1 MRPLRLAVL
10 TLGIAAGLVAEWAS
24 YDAGELGLT
33 TADLAVG
40 WILIGCGF
48 VAWER
53 RSDSRIGAI
62 MSLAGF
68 TWFLGTAFEQALY
81 LHRGPFV
88 HLLLSYPV
96 GRMPTRLAR
105 AVVVAAYVDGAIAPL
120 ARNDRLTLALSGA
133 VASASLWG
141 FLQATGPARRAAG
154 LPLAAAVAFS
164 VVLAAGAL
172 GRLTGSDPDLLWVY
186 SFVIAIATVA
196 LVIDL
201 LRARWAEAV
210 VTGLVVDLGARQ
222 ETATLRGKLARALG
236 DPSLVVGYRLPATG
250 ILVDEAGRTVRL
262 PSSGS
267 GREVTSIAEGGD
279 QIAVLI
285 HDEALLADREL
296 LESVAAAARFAVAN
310 AALQAE
316 ARSHADELEASRR
329 RIVEA
334 GDAQRRRLEQELRM
348 GAERRLDRVAMLVA
362 GARNAVES
370 ADGASIGAL
379 ETELD
384 EARRELREF
393 AQGVHPATLTER
405 GLVPALALLAG
416 RSTIP
421 VAVEGTIER
430 LPEPIEAALFFV
442 CSEALAN
449 VAKHAAASRASIDL
463 REEPGGVSVT
473 VVDDGVGGANPGHGS
488 GLRGLADRV
497 EALGGRLSVESP
509 PGGGTRIVGE
519 LPLASGH
526 APAD

>member
-1 MRPLRLAVL
+1 MRPLRLAIL
-10 TLGIAAGLVAEWAS
+10 TLGLAAGLVAEWAS

-53 RSDSRIGAI
+53 RSESRIGAI

-68 TWFLGTAFEQALY
+68 TWFLGTAFEHALF

-88 HLLLSYPV
+88 HLLLSYPT
-96 GRMPTRLAR
+96 GRVPTRLAR
-105 AVVVAAYVDGAIAPL
+105 AVVVAAYVDGAIEPL

-133 VASASLWG
+133 VAGASLWG
-141 FLQATGPARRAAG
+141 FLQVTGPARRAAR
-154 LPLAAAVAFS
+154 LPLAAAAAVSAL
-164 VVLAAGAL
+164 LAVGAL

-186 SFVIAIATVA
+186 SFVIAFATIV

-210 VTGLVVDLGARQ
+210 VTGLVVDLGAPQ

-250 ILVDEAGRTVRL
+250 TLVDEAGRTVQL
-262 PSSGS
+262 PSPGS

-279 QIAVLI
+279 QIAVLV
-285 HDEALLADREL
+285 HDEALLADRKL

-316 ARSHADELEASRR
+316 ARSRADELEASRR

-334 GDAQRRRLEQELRM
+334 GDAQRRRLEQELRL

-370 ADGASIGAL
+370 ADDGASIGAL

-393 AQGVHPATLTER
+393 AQGVHPATLTEK
-405 GLVPALALLAG
+405 GLVPALTLLAG

-421 VAVEGTIER
+421 VAVEATIER

-449 VAKHAAASRASIDL
+449 VAKHATASRASIDL

-473 VVDDGVGGANPGHGS
+473 VVDDGVGGANLAGGS
-488 GLRGLADRV
+488 GLRGLVDRV
-497 EALGGRLSVESP
+497 EALGGQLSVESP
-509 PGGGTRIVGE
+509 LDSGTRIVAG
-519 LPLASGH
+519 LPL
-526 APAD
+526 DR